1 MNSKELCMILKWPE
15 AIDAPVEQE
24 HIRGILIDNH
34 TLMTQIL
41 IRIKNKGKPPT
52 GTTHKL
58 ERPMILMT
66 LGILRISTRVSSAP
80 MTGLETEE
88 KITGRKNTSHGNTMQ
103 NRMRK
108 DNKETIIPMTSSEIK
123 ELMKRRD
130 KMHMTK

>member
-1 MNSKELCMILKWPE
+1 MNSKEQCMILKWLE
-15 AIDAPVEQE
+15 VIDVPVEQE
-24 HIRGILIDNH
+24 HIRGILIDNLN
-34 TLMTQIL
+34 LMTLIL

-52 GTTHKL
+52 GTTLKL

-66 LGILRISTRVSSAP
+66 LGILRTSTRVSSVL

-88 KITGRKNTSHGNTMQ
+88 KITGRKSTSHGNTMR